1 MRDFAEQRVDLLLS
15 ANDDLVQLVEQVFIE
30 VGLDLEVGQA
40 MVDGVGSLDAAIGH
54 GLALDSP
61 RYLPALPS
69 TWLTQAIDEIGA
81 PCGPAFDEP
90 SLLLKAVLTGQ
101 GAGLLPAAIAAL
113 DHSQGRHVKLAD
125 VSWSKAF
132 AYYLVYPQASHELPK
147 VATFATGFSTPWPAT
162 LPKQQPESTG
172 SLQRQ
177 CDIQE
182 PFRAQSSRLMNCAE
196 LRHCIAASAEPMPTF
211 GRTAFSRM

>member
-1 MRDFAEQRVDLLLS
+1 MVNIPFLGALAGCSARRSEHRVASHTSEEQRRNAPARAAKNGILAFS
-15 ANDDLVQLVEQVFIE
+15 A
-30 VGLDLEVGQA
+30 
-40 MVDGVGSLDAAIGH
+40 SLIYQRCLRHDWHRRSTRSARLAA
-54 GLALDSP
+54 
-61 RYLPALPS
+61 
-69 TWLTQAIDEIGA
+69 
-81 PCGPAFDEP
+81 PAFDEP

-147 VATFATGFSTPWPAT
+147 VATFATGFSTWPAT

-196 LRHCIAASAEPMPTF
+196 LRHCSAASAEPMPTF

>member
-1 MRDFAEQRVDLLLS
+1 MCGEPHKRGATPQCARKGCQKWD
-15 ANDDLVQLVEQVFIE
+15 
-30 VGLDLEVGQA
+30 
-40 MVDGVGSLDAAIGH
+40 IGFFC
-54 GLALDSP
+54 LP
-61 RYLPALPS
+61 YLPALPS
-69 TWLTQAIDEIGA
+69 TCLAQAIDEIGA

-147 VATFATGFSTPWPAT
+147 PPLSQLDSRRRG
-162 LPKQQPESTG
+162 QP
-172 SLQRQ
+172 R
-177 CDIQE
+177 C
-182 PFRAQSSRLMNCAE
+182 RSSSPNPRVVSN
-196 LRHCIAASAEPMPTF
+196 ASAIF
-211 GRTAFSRM
+211 KNLLGLKVAA